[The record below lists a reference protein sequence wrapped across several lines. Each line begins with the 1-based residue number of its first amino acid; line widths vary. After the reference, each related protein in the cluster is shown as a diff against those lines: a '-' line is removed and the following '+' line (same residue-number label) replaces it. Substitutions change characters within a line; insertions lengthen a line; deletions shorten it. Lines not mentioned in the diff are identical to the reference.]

1 MNELVNVKLK
11 SIPRNR
17 LFGSVG
23 HRSSI
28 YTELVRYVS
37 RSATR
42 FILLFSHGFCPRVM
56 LFSAFRSKVPRRR
69 HFRPIFKTRGS
80 LFHTILIAS
89 DLFLIMSLLFIH
101 CNLNNMA
108 IIGRYQDFIYRNIG
122 SNVCSNSRGDS
133 PTCWSIIIRIIYC
146 YYTFPIM
153 RIIRSFFKFHFFSIS
168 FSAICNYL

>member
-17 LFGSVG
+17 LFGSAG

-37 RSATR
+37 RSTTR

-56 LFSAFRSKVPRRR
+56 LFSAFRWKVPRRR

-89 DLFLIMSLLFIH
+89 NLFLIMSLLFIH
-101 CNLNNMA
+101 CNLNNIA
-108 IIGRYQDFIYRNIG
+108 IIRKYQDFIYRNIG
-122 SNVCSNSRGDS
+122 SNVRMNSLGDS
-133 PTCWSIIIRIIYC
+133 PTCSNVYHGILLYVLFIVI
-146 YYTFPIM
+146 T
-153 RIIRSFFKFHFFSIS
+153 HFLLCVLYEAFLNFIS
-168 FSAICNYL
+168 FQCHSL

>member
-17 LFGSVG
+17 LFGSAG

-56 LFSAFRSKVPRRR
+56 LFSAFRWKVPRRR

-89 DLFLIMSLLFIH
+89 NLFLIMSLLFIH
-101 CNLNNMA
+101 CNLNNIA
-108 IIGRYQDFIYRNIG
+108 IIRRYQDFIYRNIG
-122 SNVCSNSRGDS
+122 SNVRMNSLGDS
-133 PTCWSIIIRIIYC
+133 PTCSNVYHGILLYVLFIVI
-146 YYTFPIM
+146 T
-153 RIIRSFFKFHFFSIS
+153 HFLLCVLYEAFLNFIS
-168 FSAICNYL
+168 FQFHSL